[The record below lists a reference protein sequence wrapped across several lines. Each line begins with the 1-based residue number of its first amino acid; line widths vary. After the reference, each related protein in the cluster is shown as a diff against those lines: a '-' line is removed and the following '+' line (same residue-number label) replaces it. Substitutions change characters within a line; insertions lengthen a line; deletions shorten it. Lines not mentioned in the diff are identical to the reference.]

1 MSEADFGKL
10 RSLID
15 EYLVV
20 KNVLTKE
27 KIRVHGVEIKVKDIE
42 SKLKA
47 RQKELLKQ
55 IKAKLDEILA
65 A

>member
-1 MSEADFGKL
+1 MSEADFMKL

-27 KIRVHGVEIKVKDIE
+27 KIRVHGVDISVKDIE

-47 RQKELLKQ
+47 RQRELLKQ
-55 IKAKLDEILA
+55 IKSKLDEILA
-65 A
+65 T